1 MKNITSKSLLFS
13 DNRSSLIKKLPDK
26 SLAIIVASDFMP
38 KSADQ
43 TFPFYQN
50 SDFFYLTGLTQEKS
64 VLCIC
69 KSHPN
74 PAFREVLF
82 LLDASPELETWTG
95 HRYTCEEARN
105 ISGIQTII
113 SLSDFSA
120 RLKELMVISE
130 HIFLSENESIN
141 FSSDIST
148 YTEIINRKIR
158 NDYPLHSYKRLT
170 PLLTELRMV
179 KKPDEIRFI
188 KEAIKISKK
197 VLSRVLNS
205 IKPGLFEYQIAAD
218 ITHEILW
225 NGGTGHAFEPIVASG
240 RNACVLH
247 YVTPHDQLKKEDLLL
262 IDFGAEWNHYA
273 SDCSRTLPISGKF
286 SKRQRECY
294 NAVLSVYKKAHTLY
308 VPGNT
313 INSINEQVNR
323 WMEETMI
330 QLGLFTKKDVVN
342 QDPGAPLFRKYFM
355 HGTAHFVGLDVHDS
369 GLKHFPL
376 KKGMVLTCEPGLY
389 IPEENMG
396 IRIETMILVAE
407 NPVDLMRDFPVE
419 ADDIENI
426 MNHKTLVRKLK

>member
-1 MKNITSKSLLFS
+1 MKNIISKSLLFS
-13 DNRSSLIKKLPDK
+13 DNRSALIKKLPEK
-26 SLAIIVASDFMP
+26 SLAIITASDFMP

-74 PAFREVLF
+74 PDFREVLF
-82 LLDASPELETWTG
+82 LLDASFELKTWTG
-95 HRYTCEEARN
+95 HRYTREEARD
-105 ISGIQTII
+105 ISGIRTIV

-120 RLKELMVISE
+120 KLKELMVISE
-130 HIFLSENESIN
+130 HIFLAENESIN
-141 FSSDIST
+141 FSSEIST
-148 YTEIINRKIR
+148 YPEIINRKIR
-158 NDYPLHSYKRLT
+158 TDYPLHSYKRLT

-197 VLSRVLNS
+197 VLLRVLKT
-205 IKPGLFEYQIAAD
+205 IKPNLFEYQIAAE

-240 RNACVLH
+240 KNACVLH
-247 YVTPHDQLKKEDLLL
+247 YVTQQDQLKKGDLLL
-262 IDFGAEWNHYA
+262 IDFGTEWNHYA

-313 INSINEQVNR
+313 INSINEQVNI
-323 WMEETMI
+323 WMEEAMI

-342 QDPGAPLFRKYFM
+342 QDPETPLFRKYFM

-396 IRIETMILVAE
+396 IRIETMILVDTK
-407 NPVDLMRDFPVE
+407 PHDLMSDFPVE
-419 ADDIENI
+419 AEDIEKI
-426 MNHKTLVRKLK
+426 MGIV